1 MTDGELQ
8 IFRGVAVL
16 LTRVEGCNDD
26 NDDFPL
32 V

>member
-1 MTDGELQ
+1 MVKYGYLEVWL
-8 IFRGVAVL
+8 FCGAM
-16 LTRVEGCNDD
+16 VEGSNDD